1 MTRLPYFLSVLLFI
15 LLVALPLGTVRG
27 EGGVA
32 VVDVQR
38 VVNESIIGK
47 AAKKNV
53 EIVVSE
59 SKVKLSALQSDL
71 QRRTSELDKQ
81 ASILSKAALEERRE
95 VLAKQQRE
103 LQRKYQD
110 LQEEIGRRNNDELSR
125 VVKQITDAIEQ
136 LAEEKGYVAVFE
148 KDKRVVVYTSPRL
161 DVTDTVIKSLDSK
174 KIAL

>member
-1 MTRLPYFLSVLLFI
+1 M
-15 LLVALPLGTVRG
+15 
-27 EGGVA
+27 
-32 VVDVQR
+32 
-38 VVNESIIGK
+38 
-47 AAKKNV
+47 
-53 EIVVSE
+53 
-59 SKVKLSALQSDL
+59 SALQSDL

-148 KDKRVVVYTSPRL
+148 KDKLVVVYTSPRL